1 MSTTLLSN
9 IDLCTP
15 FHRLSG
21 AEILIENGRIAR
33 AGPKRRARN
42 ARTEA
47 AGETIDG
54 RGALAVPGLID
65 IHLHGG
71 GGADFMDATPEA
83 ARTVLRTHLRAGT
96 TSIVATLMTAPAAAL
111 RAAVEALN
119 EAAGD
124 GTIVGLHLEGPHI
137 AASKR
142 GAQPAEAIRPLGA
155 AEIAALARLSK
166 VPLRVVT
173 LAPEMPGSAP
183 LIRALLR
190 RGIIPAAGHSEA
202 TFEQSIRGFEAGIRH
217 GTHLF
222 NAMSGI
228 HHRDPG
234 LAGALLLNE
243 EASVEIIADGVHLH
257 PATVFLV
264 LAAKPADQVVLVTD
278 ATRPAGSKK
287 PPLRT
292 ADGRLYGSTL
302 TLIEAVRNIVR
313 WSGWPI
319 EAVLPLATANP
330 ARLLGIDDRK
340 GFLKKGGDADIVLLD
355 KRLEVL
361 EVLRGGER
369 TLHGR

>member
-1 MSTTLLSN
+1 MRATLLAN

-15 FHRLSG
+15 FERVRG
-21 AEILIENGRIAR
+21 AEILVENGRIAY

-42 ARTEA
+42 ARTKA
-47 AGETIDG
+47 ATVATIDG
-54 RGALAVPGLID
+54 RGALAVPGLVD

-71 GGADFMDATPEA
+71 GGADFMDGTAEA
-83 ARTVLRTHLRAGT
+83 VRTVARTHARAGT
-96 TSIVATLMTAPAAAL
+96 TSIVATLMTARPAAL
-111 RAAVEALN
+111 RAAVGALN
-119 EAAGD
+119 EAGE

-137 AASKR
+137 AAAKR
-142 GAQPAEAIRPLGA
+142 GAQPADAIRPLGA
-155 AEIAALARLSK
+155 AEVDALIRLSR
-166 VPLRVVT
+166 VPLRIVT
-173 LAPEMPGSAP
+173 LAPEMPGSTP

-190 RGIIPAAGHSEA
+190 RGVLPAAGHSAA
-202 TFEQSIRGFEAGIRH
+202 TFEQAIRGFEAGISH

-243 EASVEIIADGVHLH
+243 EASVELIADGVHLH
-257 PATVFLV
+257 PAAVFLV
-264 LAAKPADQVVLVTD
+264 LAAKPADRVILVTD
-278 ATRPAGSKK
+278 ATRPAGSRTA
-287 PPLRT
+287 PLRT
-292 ADGRLYGSTL
+292 PDGRLYGSTL

-340 GFLKKGGDADIVLLD
+340 GFLKRGRDADIVLLD
-355 KRLEVL
+355 RRLGVL
-361 EVLRGGER
+361 EVFRGGER
-369 TLHGR
+369 TLRGR